1 MVETHKH
8 QDFTETNKLKNLSKA
23 DISKEIIN
31 INENK
36 KINNQSDVF
45 KNAEK
50 YLYQRIKVID
60 EALKSD

>member
-1 MVETHKH
+1 LTNKEMVETHKH
-8 QDFTETNKLKNLSKA
+8 QDFAETNKLKNLSKA

-36 KINNQSDVF
+36 KINKYSDVF

-50 YLYQRIKVID
+50 ISLSTH
-60 EALKSD
+60 KSN